1 MKFKVGDK
9 VRVKKDLEIDKSYGG
24 LVYTRAMHDGYSAK
38 VLIIDEI
45 CTLFGSWY
53 YIKGDNDKYGWTD
66 DMLES
71 FDTFTKSDLKDG
83 MVVEYRHGWMEL
95 VLGEKTVDDRGSH
108 SLCNFDN
115 NLINKDSRE
124 SDIMRVY
131 TVNGDITCIGCI
143 FDRAC
148 LTLIW
153 ERKEE
158 PTHKEMT
165 VEEIEKELGYKIK
178 VVGDASCQ
186 K

>member
-9 VRVKKDLEIDKSYGG
+9 VKVKTDIFRPYKKAKAGKIATVMRLDRDNAGMPSYALRFEDCKCNDMYFWHDFELED
-24 LVYTRAMHDGYSAK
+24 
-38 VLIIDEI
+38 
-45 CTLFGSWY
+45 CTA
-53 YIKGDNDKYGWTD
+53 
-66 DMLES
+66 
-71 FDTFTKSDLKDG
+71 FTKSDLKDG
-83 MVVEYRHGWMEL
+83 MIVEYRRGWMEL
-95 VLGEKTVDDRGSH
+95 VLGGKTVDGSGSH
-108 SLCNFDN
+108 SLCNFDDE
-115 NLINKDSRE
+115 LINKDSRD

-131 TVNGDITCIGCI
+131 SINDGITNIDCI

-158 PTHKEMT
+158 PKPKEMT

>member
-9 VRVKKDLEIDKSYGG
+9 VKVKGLTSMSDPAKKEFVGQEFTIKEFSMWANWPYVLSGNASNFNWSDNELE
-24 LVYTRAMHDGYSAK
+24 
-38 VLIIDEI
+38 LI
-45 CTLFGSWY
+45 
-53 YIKGDNDKYGWTD
+53 
-66 DMLES
+66 
-71 FDTFTKSDLKDG
+71 FTKSDLKDG

-108 SLCNFDN
+108 SLCNFDDE
-115 NLINKDSRE
+115 LINKDSRE

-131 TVNGDITCIGCI
+131 TVNGDITGIGCI

-158 PTHKEMT
+158 PKHKEMT